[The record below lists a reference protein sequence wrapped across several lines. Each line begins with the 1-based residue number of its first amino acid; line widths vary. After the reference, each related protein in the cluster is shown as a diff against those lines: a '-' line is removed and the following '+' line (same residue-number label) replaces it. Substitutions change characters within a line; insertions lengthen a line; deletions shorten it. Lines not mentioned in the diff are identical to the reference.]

1 METKNNTLRNTS
13 LGVVLA
19 LAAASVLLAVPAT
32 NAFVSD
38 TKTFVAVFGALGVS
52 VLFVLSSL
60 KKRVFEFTLNPLMV
74 SILFFLVAVL
84 AATFLSSAYPVENL
98 LAMGGV
104 LIAAN
109 VTTLLGGSILP
120 KRVVEPVLK
129 TFAITGAALSV
140 LSTLQAV
147 GVGPSA
153 LVNLLFPQFGL
164 PNTLAFNLAGSSF
177 VAVQFLAVTLVGLVA
192 YIVQKKHISTVFAV
206 TLPMI
211 VIGMLVLGWSLLPG
225 KPGFMQLP
233 PLNAGWS
240 VALDTIRSP
249 RAALIGVGSGGYSNA
264 YSTFKPVWTNQT
276 IHWSTIYNQA
286 ANAPLTLL
294 TTAGFFGLAAWVLLA
309 AKSMKTIKTAAAEH
323 SPLAYMVAATF
334 VLQLF
339 LPLNTVLITIQAVL
353 LAALIAAE
361 RDKYS
366 VVRLHALS
374 VTVVPRTQI
383 PAARETNVGMYT
395 GAGVALVVITALLY
409 VTGRSYASFVVQHQA
424 AQAGLKDDA
433 IAVYELQQQ
442 AITLNPYYDTFRRE
456 FAVTNLLI
464 ASALANKSD
473 ITEAE
478 TTQVGELLQQAVREA
493 RSATIL
499 DENDSQNWATLANIY
514 SNMVGIS
521 EDATEWAVQAYVA
534 AIETNP
540 TDPGLRVQLGNTFVG
555 QEAYGQAASIFQ
567 QAVSIKPDF
576 GPSLYSLATTLVRL
590 EDWMGAQAAYNA
602 IVPLLSPEG
611 DEYETI
617 MEELELV
624 NERVAEIQAAQEEQ
638 AKAAAE
644 QTGATTTPLG
654 SQITTPSI
662 TEQNLN
668 GANALEE
675 SSNLELDLPAAK
687 AIPEDSSGGDAT
699 QSSTTQ
705 TNE

>member
-1 METKNNTLRNTS
+1 M
-13 LGVVLA
+13 
-19 LAAASVLLAVPAT
+19 
-32 NAFVSD
+32 
-38 TKTFVAVFGALGVS
+38 
-52 VLFVLSSL
+52 
-60 KKRVFEFTLNPLMV
+60 
-74 SILFFLVAVL
+74 
-84 AATFLSSAYPVENL
+84 
-98 LAMGGV
+98 
-104 LIAAN
+104 
-109 VTTLLGGSILP
+109 
-120 KRVVEPVLK
+120 
-129 TFAITGAALSV
+129 
-140 LSTLQAV
+140 
-147 GVGPSA
+147 
-153 LVNLLFPQFGL
+153 
-164 PNTLAFNLAGSSF
+164 
-177 VAVQFLAVTLVGLVA
+177 
-192 YIVQKKHISTVFAV
+192 
-206 TLPMI
+206 
-211 VIGMLVLGWSLLPG
+211 
-225 KPGFMQLP
+225 
-233 PLNAGWS
+233 
-240 VALDTIRSP
+240 
-249 RAALIGVGSGGYSNA
+249 
-264 YSTFKPVWTNQT
+264 
-276 IHWSTIYNQA
+276 
-286 ANAPLTLL
+286 
-294 TTAGFFGLAAWVLLA
+294 
-309 AKSMKTIKTAAAEH
+309 
-323 SPLAYMVAATF
+323 
-334 VLQLF
+334 
-339 LPLNTVLITIQAVL
+339 
-353 LAALIAAE
+353 
-361 RDKYS
+361 
-366 VVRLHALS
+366 
-374 VTVVPRTQI
+374 
-383 PAARETNVGMYT
+383 
-395 GAGVALVVITALLY
+395 
-409 VTGRSYASFVVQHQA
+409 TGRSYASFVVQHQA